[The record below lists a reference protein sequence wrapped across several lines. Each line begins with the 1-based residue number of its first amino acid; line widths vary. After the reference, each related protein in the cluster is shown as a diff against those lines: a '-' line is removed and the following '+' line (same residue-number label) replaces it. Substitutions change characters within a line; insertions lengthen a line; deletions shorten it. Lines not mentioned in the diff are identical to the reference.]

1 MGMMKKK
8 EEAETL
14 LLKEINDMLSYN
26 MKEMQQCLVTAGKM
40 FYGCDETASKRQ
52 KGREVVESTILKE
65 CVGCQE
71 KKGCKFTMEDKDRL
85 GQIMEQQGG
94 LSLRNFKDCHFCKKS
109 RDFVEEANRIYEREL
124 FLTSMEQEMWDTRK
138 MIGKQY
144 IEAGKMLGEFSLN
157 QFQLSME
164 KEQIQKRVIQG
175 FAKKHIS
182 VKGVYVHENE
192 EKGKQMYLFLKKQKG
207 KEITSRQAAALLSE
221 LIQRKMQPIPG
232 QKKIIG
238 NRYEMIGFTPIAKF
252 HVLGG
257 IISKPY
263 EEGQKNGDSFSLGN
277 IGERRY
283 VSMIS
288 DGMGTGNDAS
298 TESSKVIEVLEEL
311 LESGMNEVHAIRLL
325 QSVFIFWPEREKYS
339 TLDYFQMDLF
349 AGVGTFLKL
358 GACPC
363 FLKRKG
369 EVEVLGKESLPV
381 GVSNYKKL
389 PFYRK
394 KLESEDFILQ
404 VSDGVVDSIE
414 GDGIGLIK
422 KYMEEITAL
431 RPQAFIEELFQKIE
445 KSNGYQKKDDV
456 TMIGLGIWDKY

>member
-1 MGMMKKK
+1 MGIGKKK
-8 EEAETL
+8 EAAETL
-14 LLKEINDMLSYN
+14 LLKELNNMVSYN
-26 MKEMQQCLVTAGKM
+26 MKELQQCLITAGKM
-40 FYGCDETASKRQ
+40 FYGYEEETSKRKRGCQ
-52 KGREVVESTILKE
+52 VVESAILKE
-65 CVGCQE
+65 CVGCKE
-71 KKGCKFTMEDKDRL
+71 RGGCKFTMEDKDRL

-94 LSLRNFKDCHFCKKS
+94 LSLKNFRDSHPCKKGE
-109 RDFVEEANRIYEREL
+109 DFVEEANRIYEREL
-124 FLTSMEQEMWDTRK
+124 FLCSMEQGLWDTRK
-138 MIGKQY
+138 VIGEQY
-144 IEAGKMLGEFSLN
+144 IEAGKMLGEFASG
-157 QFQLSME
+157 QFQMSLE
-164 KEQIQKRVIQG
+164 KERVQKSIVQG
-175 FAKKHIS
+175 FAAKHIT
-182 VKGVYVHENE
+182 VKGVYIHENE
-192 EKGKQMYLFLKKQKG
+192 EKGKQIYLFLKKQKG

-221 LIQRKMQPIPG
+221 LIQRKMQPVPG

-238 NRYEMIGFTPIAKF
+238 NHYEMIGFTPVAKF

-263 EEGQKNGDSFSLGN
+263 QDGEKNGDSFSLGN

-288 DGMGTGNDAS
+288 DGMGTGDGANQ
-298 TESSKVIEVLEEL
+298 ESRKVIETLEEL
-311 LESGMNEVHAIRLL
+311 LEAGMDENRALRLL
-325 QSVFIFWPEREKYS
+325 QSIFLFGPQQEKYA

-369 EVEVLGKESLPV
+369 KVEILGNESLPV
-381 GVSNYKKL
+381 GISRHKKL

-404 VSDGVVDSIE
+404 VSDGIVDSMK
-414 GDGIGLIK
+414 GDSIAEIK
-422 KYMEEITAL
+422 QYMEEITVL
-431 RPQAFIEELFQKIE
+431 RPQAFIEELFHKIE
-445 KSNGYQKKDDV
+445 NSDKFEKKDDL